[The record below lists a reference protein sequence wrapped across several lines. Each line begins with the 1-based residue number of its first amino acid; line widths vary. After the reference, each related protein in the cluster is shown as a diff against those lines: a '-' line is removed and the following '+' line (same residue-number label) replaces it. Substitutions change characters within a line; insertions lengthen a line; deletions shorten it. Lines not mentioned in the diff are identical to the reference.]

1 MEYREYTALSAR
13 TSLLGFGCMRLP
25 LREDGTIER
34 ELARALLERARQ
46 AGVNYFDTA
55 WNYTGGDSEVFLGR
69 SCPHGSGRATM

>member
-34 ELARALLERARQ
+34 EPARALLERAE
-46 AGVNYFDTA
+46 AGWCQLF
-55 WNYTGGDSEVFLGR
+55 
-69 SCPHGSGRATM
+69 